1 MRIPLIRALGWFV
14 LADAVLFKLI
24 SAVFWTSVIESP
36 ESTSAGLYRALANLV
51 HWPTLASL
59 LVGLP
64 VLLVIAV
71 WPRRRWILVAA
82 AAIGGLAT
90 FFMIVNA
97 VVFAQYR
104 THLGLWVWGL
114 LFGGSGRETFLF
126 STLMRVIIVALFVGG
141 LLLQAGLFWSCG
153 RIAERWSGRR
163 YGARLWAAWTAAFV
177 LLNSWHVW
185 ADATYRADITQENG
199 NLPYFYPLTMKRDL
213 HSWGLVDRVAAHEA
227 AAPVTGAGTLYYP
240 QEPLQCR
247 SGASVNVL
255 MVVVDAWRADQLK
268 RDVAPN
274 MEAFSRESLVF
285 RNHIAAG
292 NVTRFAI
299 FAMFYGIPGNYWFPV
314 LRAHTPPV
322 LMQEVVRQGYDLAIL
337 GSAPLV
343 SPEFNI
349 TVFGGIDGLRVATPG
364 DTPVERDRR
373 VTRDMV
379 AFLEDPDRRKKPF
392 FGFLWLNSVH
402 SYSVPDDAPRVFQP
416 AWEQINYL
424 ALNKN
429 FDPTPYFNRYRNA
442 LHFVDGEVGRVL
454 DALRRSGTMDNTF
467 VIVTSDHG
475 EEFNDTGKNYWGHNG
490 NFSPY
495 QLQVPLMVR
504 WPAWGLGEV
513 NYLTSHFDLAP
524 TLLQE
529 IFGCST
535 APAAYSVG
543 TPLRQADDRR
553 KYVTVVNYNETGIY
567 QPDRVT
573 EFSPFGRFR
582 VYTHDYDKLNEAADP
597 DIVAGATADMLRF
610 SQKPAR

>member
-1 MRIPLIRALGWFV
+1 
-14 LADAVLFKLI
+14 
-24 SAVFWTSVIESP
+24 
-36 ESTSAGLYRALANLV
+36 
-51 HWPTLASL
+51 
-59 LVGLP
+59 
-64 VLLVIAV
+64 
-71 WPRRRWILVAA
+71 
-82 AAIGGLAT
+82 
-90 FFMIVNA
+90 
-97 VVFAQYR
+97 
-104 THLGLWVWGL
+104 
-114 LFGGSGRETFLF
+114 
-126 STLMRVIIVALFVGG
+126 
-141 LLLQAGLFWSCG
+141 
-153 RIAERWSGRR
+153 
-163 YGARLWAAWTAAFV
+163 
-177 LLNSWHVW
+177 
-185 ADATYRADITQENG
+185 
-199 NLPYFYPLTMKRDL
+199 
-213 HSWGLVDRVAAHEA
+213 
-227 AAPVTGAGTLYYP
+227 
-240 QEPLQCR
+240 
-247 SGASVNVL
+247 
-255 MVVVDAWRADQLK
+255 
-268 RDVAPN
+268 
-274 MEAFSRESLVF
+274 
-285 RNHIAAG
+285 
-292 NVTRFAI
+292 
-299 FAMFYGIPGNYWFPV
+299 
-314 LRAHTPPV
+314 
-322 LMQEVVRQGYDLAIL
+322 
-337 GSAPLV
+337 
-343 SPEFNI
+343 
-349 TVFGGIDGLRVATPG
+349 
-364 DTPVERDRR
+364 
-373 VTRDMV
+373 
-379 AFLEDPDRRKKPF
+379 
-392 FGFLWLNSVH
+392 
-402 SYSVPDDAPRVFQP
+402 VPDDAPRVFQP

-610 SQKPAR
+610 TQKPAR